1 MDSGVGMVMEDT
13 SSSQHTQLLY
23 EEKEGEGEGSVDGD
37 SSLNEMTFFGH
48 SLAPAQEVREW
59 KEISESTWGSVP
71 KDNE

>member
-23 EEKEGEGEGSVDGD
+23 EEKEDERSMDGD

-48 SLAPAQEVREW
+48 SLAPAQEVRRALCSRGER
-59 KEISESTWGSVP
+59 K
-71 KDNE
+71 